1 MKLTI
6 CLGSE
11 SRLKG
16 SSKVVGE
23 LRNLITTNGLSDKVT
38 VTGTFNEAPVDGVAV
53 WIDEELFSVTPDNI
67 ETFFKTQVLERLG
80 K

>member
-16 SSKVVGE
+16 SSRVVSG
-23 LRNLITTNGLSDKVT
+23 LRDLITTNGLSEEVIL
-38 VTGTFNEAPVDGVAV
+38 TGTFNEAPVTGVAV
-53 WIDEELFSVTPDNI
+53 WVDDQIFSVTPENVA
-67 ETFFKTQVLERLG
+67 EFFKTQVLDKLG

>member
-16 SSKVVGE
+16 SSRVVSE
-23 LRNLITTNGLSDKVT
+23 IRNLITTNGLSEKVIL
-38 VTGTFNEAPVDGVAV
+38 TGTFNEAPVTGVAV
-53 WIDEELFSVTPDNI
+53 WVDQEIFSVTPENV
-67 ETFFKTQVLERLG
+67 EEFFRTQVLEKLG
-80 K
+80 E